1 LKAVALGYQAGN
13 TNQGAGAIAIGNN
26 AGQTGQF
33 TDAVAM
39 GYLAG
44 QLDQSANAVAI
55 GSNAGNLTQGQNA
68 VAVGVNAGQTNQG
81 TNAVA
86 VGRLAGNTGQL
97 GSAVAIGNA
106 AGQTSQGLN
115 TVAIGV
121 LAGNSGQLGSS
132 VALGNSAGQTSQS
145 GSAVAIGRRAGTT
158 SQGDSSVAIGYL
170 AGTNTQGGS
179 AIAIGVNAGRGTT
192 SGQGANA
199 IAIGNSAGIA
209 SQTAGSICLNASGLA
224 LNPANAGFY
233 VNPIRN
239 DATPV
244 NICYYN
250 TTTREVT
257 YGGLINLIYPIGA
270 IIQSSVSTNP
280 GTYITG
286 TTWVAY
292 GAGQVLVGKA
302 TSGTFLTAGS
312 TGGAETVTLIANNLP
327 AHSHPNTLTDPLHSH
342 SIQRS
347 NQSATIVGTDTS
359 AFYQPLVNS
368 GTNYYNTQLA
378 STGITI
384 TNANNVTTN
393 AAVNILQP
401 YIVVYTWTRTA

>member
-1 LKAVALGYQAGN
+1 
-13 TNQGAGAIAIGNN
+13 
-26 AGQTGQF
+26 
-33 TDAVAM
+33 
-39 GYLAG
+39 
-44 QLDQSANAVAI
+44 
-55 GSNAGNLTQGQNA
+55 
-68 VAVGVNAGQTNQG
+68 
-81 TNAVA
+81 
-86 VGRLAGNTGQL
+86 
-97 GSAVAIGNA
+97 
-106 AGQTSQGLN
+106 
-115 TVAIGV
+115 
-121 LAGNSGQLGSS
+121 
-132 VALGNSAGQTSQS
+132 
-145 GSAVAIGRRAGTT
+145 
-158 SQGDSSVAIGYL
+158 
-170 AGTNTQGGS
+170 
-179 AIAIGVNAGRGTT
+179 
-192 SGQGANA
+192 
-199 IAIGNSAGIA
+199 
-209 SQTAGSICLNASGLA
+209 LNASGVA

-302 TSGTFLTAGS
+302 TSGTFVTAGS

-327 AHSHPNTLTDPLHSH
+327 VHSHPNSLSDPGHSH
-342 SIQRS
+342 LLVYGGSQGANRS
-347 NQSATIVGTDTS
+347 VYGDYLLGGPINFFTPPIPEANTASAVSGPAVADT
-359 AFYQPLVNS
+359 
-368 GTNYYNTQLA
+368 TT
-378 STGITI
+378 TGITI